1 MQLLSKLATG
11 PTAQLVRS
19 KRRQC
24 TGLSFTTTRSPNNA
38 AQTGS
43 VGSDT
48 CSILAPEGA
57 GRPNY
62 KPSRLSPEPLS
73 APEQTTFPAPPA
85 PGQPCRAIWP
95 LYLQYVRRDHKESKQ
110 AGSSRQKSQPQVK
123 GRARVLSFKA
133 RDQISQ
139 SRCCDCVK
147 ISSKSFYFIAL
158 CLLKI
163 LNHWQRIFLRRLFS
177 SLKTCFHTCTA
188 DQMYMIQVSLEFH

>member
-19 KRRQC
+19 KRREC
-24 TGLSFTTTRSPNNA
+24 TGLGFTTTRSPNNA

-62 KPSRLSPEPLS
+62 KHSRLSPEPLS

-85 PGQPCRAIWP
+85 PGQPSLLSGPSTFNMREETTRKANRHVARAKSP
-95 LYLQYVRRDHKESKQ
+95 NHK
-110 AGSSRQKSQPQVK
+110 SR
-123 GRARVLSFKA
+123 GERARVLKFKA

-147 ISSKSFYFIAL
+147 ISSESFYCSLSPQDSESLAKNFYSEDSCHLTKPVFTLAL
-158 CLLKI
+158 LIK
-163 LNHWQRIFLRRLFS
+163 
-177 SLKTCFHTCTA
+177 CT
-188 DQMYMIQVSLEFH
+188 